1 VSLGSLGPVRVGY
14 VAAAFVTMGAAVAL
28 THHVLYLNL
37 VAPSLAR
44 GEGVSIA
51 TWALVVAPVVLA
63 AIALGVPIR
72 GGAELIA
79 AALAGELAR
88 GAYVAWASRA
98 GLPPFGARPYGFEP
112 ADALLGALAL
122 ALLVE
127 VGALATD
134 AVRRWRS
141 RA

>member
-1 VSLGSLGPVRVGY
+1 VTLGSLGPVRVGY
-14 VAAAFVTMGAAVAL
+14 VVAAFVTMGAAVAL

-37 VAPSLAR
+37 VAPIQAR
-44 GEGVSIA
+44 GEVVSMA
-51 TWALVVAPVVLA
+51 TWVLVAAPVVLA
-63 AIALGVPIR
+63 ALALGVPIR

-88 GAYVAWASRA
+88 GVYVAWASRA
-98 GLPPFGARPYGFEP
+98 SLPPFVAQPQGFAPE
-112 ADALLGALAL
+112 DALLGALAL

-134 AVRRWRS
+134 AVRRWRP